1 MKNIIIKTKDLC
13 KTYISDSESYHAIK
27 NINLEIYEGDF
38 TVIMGSSGSGKS
50 TLLYLLSGL
59 DSITTGEVCFQD
71 LVINKLKEK
80 SMASFRRKSIGFVFQ
95 GINLV
100 PSLSIFENI
109 AISGYLVNKDRK
121 KVDERAVELLNLVGL
136 SEELNRVPSKISGGE
151 QQRVAIARAL
161 INQPKVIF
169 ADEPTGALNSSQGE
183 NILNILTE
191 LNTKR
196 QSIVMVTHDIKAASR
211 ADRVLFIKDGRVSGD
226 LKFDKFDVRFREQRE
241 KALFDF
247 LTEKGW

>member
-1 MKNIIIKTKDLC
+1 MKNVIIKSKDLC

-59 DSITTGEVCFQD
+59 DAITSGEVYFQE

-80 SMASFRRKSIGFVFQ
+80 SMANFRRKSIGFVFQ

-121 KVDERAVELLNLVGL
+121 KVDERVEELLNLVGL
-136 SEELNRVPSKISGGE
+136 SEELNRLPSRISGGQ

-161 INQPKVIF
+161 INEPKVIF

-191 LNTKR
+191 LNTKG

-211 ADRVLFIKDGRVSGD
+211 ADRVLFIKDGRISGD
-226 LKFDKFDVRFREQRE
+226 LKFDKFDLRFREQRE

>member
-1 MKNIIIKTKDLC
+1 MKNMIIKATDLC

-27 NINLEIYEGDF
+27 NINLEIYDGDF

-59 DSITTGEVCFQD
+59 DAITSGEVCFQD
-71 LVINKLKEK
+71 SVINKLKEK

-109 AISGYLVNKDRK
+109 AISGYLINKDRK
-121 KVDERAVELLNLVGL
+121 KVDERVVDLLKLVGL
-136 SEELNRVPSKISGGE
+136 SEELNRLPSRISGGQ

-161 INQPKVIF
+161 INEPKVIF

-191 LNTKR
+191 LNTKG

-211 ADRVLFIKDGRVSGD
+211 ADRVLFIKDGRISGD
-226 LKFDKFDVRFREQRE
+226 LKFDKFDIKFTEQRE

>member
-1 MKNIIIKTKDLC
+1 MKNVIIKTRDLC

-27 NINLEIYEGDF
+27 NINLDIYEGDF

-59 DSITTGEVCFQD
+59 DSITSGEVRFQD
-71 LVINKLKEK
+71 LLIDKLKEK
-80 SMASFRRKSIGFVFQ
+80 SMANFRRKSIGFVFQ

-109 AISGYLVNKDRK
+109 AVSGYLANKNRK
-121 KVDERAVELLNLVGL
+121 KVDEKAKELLNLVGL
-136 SEELNRVPSKISGGE
+136 SEELNRLPSRISGGQ

-161 INQPKVIF
+161 INEPEVIF

-191 LNTKR
+191 LNTKG
-196 QSIVMVTHDIKAASR
+196 QNIVMVTHDIKAACR
-211 ADRVLFIKDGRVSGD
+211 ADRILFIKDGRISGD
-226 LKFDKFDVRFREQRE
+226 LKFPKFEVGLMEQRE

>member
-1 MKNIIIKTKDLC
+1 MKNMIIKTVDLC

-59 DSITTGEVCFQD
+59 DAITSGEVCFQD
-71 LVINKLKEK
+71 LIINKLKEK
-80 SMASFRRKSIGFVFQ
+80 SMANFRRKSIGFVFQ

-121 KVDERAVELLNLVGL
+121 KVDERVVELLDLVGL
-136 SEELNRVPSKISGGE
+136 SEELNRVPSKISGG
-151 QQRVAIARAL
+151 QQQKVAIARAL

-191 LNTKR
+191 LNTKG

-211 ADRVLFIKDGRVSGD
+211 ADRVLFIKDGRISGD
-226 LKFDKFDVRFREQRE
+226 LKFGKFDAKSREQRE

>member
-1 MKNIIIKTKDLC
+1 MKNMIIKTKDLC
-13 KTYISDSESYHAIK
+13 KTYISDSESYHVIK
-27 NINLEIYEGDF
+27 NINLEIYDGDF

-59 DSITTGEVCFQD
+59 DFITSGEVCFQE
-71 LVINKLKEK
+71 LIINKLKEK
-80 SMASFRRKSIGFVFQ
+80 SMANFRRKSIGFVFQ

-109 AISGYLVNKDRK
+109 SISGYLANKDRK
-121 KVDERAVELLNLVGL
+121 KVDERTKELLKLVGL
-136 SEELNRVPSKISGGE
+136 SEELNRLPSRISGGQ

-161 INQPKVIF
+161 INEPKVIF
-169 ADEPTGALNSSQGE
+169 ADEPTGALNSSQSE

-191 LNTKR
+191 LNTKG

-211 ADRVLFIKDGRVSGD
+211 ADRVLFIKDGRISGD
-226 LKFDKFDVRFREQRE
+226 LKFGKYDARAREQRE